1 MLDQGRGLE
10 HLLSPDLISRLPPG
24 KAQLEEVMAAA
35 ALTSLSTP
43 TTPLSGRPRCNV
55 KPRSMKRHLDP
66 ECPSLRSKQYL
77 HFAGHAASWPCQAP
91 LPFLGQI
98 LLVVPSPQGSP
109 EQVATHNQGLGESQ
123 QAAISAK
130 KLEPSKLLNGVS
142 LQSLAWS
149 SGRRPWFISQPATAA
164 AAAATVETGWDLASH
179 QSSPSTPLSLL
190 PPEATHFLFEEVT
203 LEKGRKL
210 QGDAKKC
217 WQAYGM
223 DHRDLWR
230 KACCWTKAC

>member
-1 MLDQGRGLE
+1 MLKYGQGPE
-10 HLLSPDLISRLPPG
+10 LLLFQNTEATKPLWGKQCPKPNMSPSKLAS
-24 KAQLEEVMAAA
+24 
-35 ALTSLSTP
+35 
-43 TTPLSGRPRCNV
+43 
-55 KPRSMKRHLDP
+55 RSMKRHLDP

-203 LEKGRKL
+203 LEKGR
-210 QGDAKKC
+210 
-217 WQAYGM
+217 
-223 DHRDLWR
+223 
-230 KACCWTKAC
+230 